1 MCQMLPTR
9 FKSIYKVT
17 ITGPLEF
24 QSFVKSQL
32 GLVAQGCNISTKAGE
47 TGEVRSSRSSFS
59 FLVSLEYP
67 GLCEILSGVKRKE
80 RKTRKKSFVTSVI
93 SIPEIN

>member
-9 FKSIYKVT
+9 FKFTYKVT

-32 GLVAQGCNISTKAGE
+32 GLVAQACNISTKAVE
-47 TGEVRSSRSSFS
+47 TGGVRSSEPSFS
-59 FLVSLEYP
+59 FIVSLGYP

-80 RKTRKKSFVTSVI
+80 KKLEKKTL
-93 SIPEIN
+93 